1 MAASVTDK
9 QYSQGIPKD
18 KVLPPL
24 IYGHL
29 SESRFSTWR
38 PSVVQISFSQ
48 QLCHYCLVLMSGF
61 ALINFFVRNG
71 GTQRYTLY
79 FFAYSK
85 WKILSFST
93 IKIICLP
100 GVDFSKS
107 QNNKFSMGR
116 EGTTLLH
123 LPSVVLM
130 PLHEERAP
138 LTSYRIW
145 EHDTDVLSSALV
157 FTCKLSPVTQH
168 SNSSFFKAL
177 VNLQAPGTCRSM

>member
-1 MAASVTDK
+1 MSLTSSTAK
-9 QYSQGIPKD
+9 GYQKIKYC
-18 KVLPPL
+18 
-24 IYGHL
+24 HL
-29 SESRFSTWR
+29 SSMDIYQRADFQHEDPLWYRSAFLNSFVTTAWC
-38 PSVVQISFSQ
+38 SCQGLHWLIS
-48 QLCHYCLVLMSGF
+48 LSGT
-61 ALINFFVRNG
+61 G
-71 GTQRYTLY
+71 GHRDTH

-130 PLHEERAP
+130 PLCEERAP